1 MRKSENPMLRRTSK
15 SKHRKAK
22 YKVQGSNPSQGRP
35 EWLRSTRTTTMAN
48 KCDCTSFLP
57 SQLFASPQQTPFH
70 SLVKAKI
77 QNLNFW
83 FLSKMRVLHVLYEMS
98 RMCGCDVHDAIV
110 CWKSFQ
116 LLCGSFDLDENWRN
130 YCSLKFRVVS
140 PLFPMADAVSSSLLS
155 SNCSWNFS
163 FVDISTESRFFKWE
177 GQFINKQWILHN
189 QPTLILNH

>member
-35 EWLRSTRTTTMAN
+35 ERLRSTRTTTMAN

-57 SQLFASPQQTPFH
+57 SQLFAGPQQTPFH

-98 RMCGCDVHDAIV
+98 RMCECDVHDEIV

-116 LLCGSFDLDENWRN
+116 LLCGSFDLDEDWRN
-130 YCSLKFRVVS
+130 YCSLKFPGFPSVIVWLMNKKS
-140 PLFPMADAVSSSLLS
+140 QKGLQPEVISTVLFQHSKSISSS
-155 SNCSWNFS
+155 W
-163 FVDISTESRFFKWE
+163 V
-177 GQFINKQWILHN
+177 WI
-189 QPTLILNH
+189 

>member
-70 SLVKAKI
+70 SLVKTKI

-98 RMCGCDVHDAIV
+98 RICGCDVHDAIV

-116 LLCGSFDLDENWRN
+116 LLCGSFDLDKSWRN
-130 YCSLKFRVVS
+130 YFRLKFWVVS
-140 PLFPMADAVSSSLLS
+140 PHCFLWLMQFHLHFTVQTAVETSSLLNFQLNVIS
-155 SNCSWNFS
+155 SIVKASY
-163 FVDISTESRFFKWE
+163 
-177 GQFINKQWILHN
+177 
-189 QPTLILNH
+189 